1 MKGAPGLWSKVSIIP
16 SRAENKK
23 RVKNAI
29 LTVERDHGQ
38 SRYEVAVGEANFSL
52 FSII

>member
-1 MKGAPGLWSKVSIIP
+1 MAPWSKVSIMP
-16 SRAENKK
+16 STTAENKK

-38 SRYEVAVGEANFSL
+38 ARYEVAVGEANFSL